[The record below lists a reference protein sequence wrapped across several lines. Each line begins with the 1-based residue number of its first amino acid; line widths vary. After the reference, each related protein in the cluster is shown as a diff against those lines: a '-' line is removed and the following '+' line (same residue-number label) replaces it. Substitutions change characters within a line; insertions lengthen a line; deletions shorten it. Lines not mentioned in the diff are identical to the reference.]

1 MKQAQRRTVLTI
13 DIWDTL
19 LRREC
24 HPDCVKLHVSR
35 YLLALHGN
43 LLPEEKRD
51 TWTLMRQRQL
61 AEKHIGNEAKNSGL
75 DDEYS
80 LPDVYDRWLDLIG
93 ITQIT
98 RGSPQRS
105 ALIESITKIELEQER
120 RVTYPDPTIRTTIEE
135 INAEQRMFLSDFY
148 MSAKHLRVLLDHH
161 GLDDLVPDGWSSCD
175 KGYNKRSG
183 RLFTQIQDELG
194 IQPRQ
199 HIHIGDNP
207 HTDVSAAQKL
217 GIEAI
222 HFQPQAEHS
231 KRLQHE
237 SAFNARQAV
246 LERAAIDWAN
256 ETVQDEVAHPAYQ
269 YGRQTSLLWVGFI
282 LHIMQHAITDNVE
295 QLFFFTREGEF
306 FHRLY
311 QKLAAEDP
319 IGITPPPARLL
330 EVSRIATFSASL
342 NEASS
347 DELMRLWSQYSVQSP
362 RALFA
367 SLDIEPEDFLEALD
381 RLGMDIDTPIQFP
394 WKDPRMQN
402 FLQQPGTR
410 QRLNAHL
417 RNKREQLLEYLKSHG
432 IDSDS
437 SHNLGIVDIGW
448 RGSIQDNLAHT
459 LPGITWHGY
468 YLALN
473 RFLNRQPGNSSK
485 NAWATNLNV
494 NNQLAELLDSV
505 APLEMLC
512 NSPNGSVTGYQR
524 TAPGVQA
531 IRLVD
536 QQENRVFEES
546 IRHYQA
552 GVIDSITFWA
562 RLIRIQAYSAQEIRP
577 CALKMWRGMINTPP
591 AFLADAYFR
600 LNHNETFGVGG
611 FSDKTERVSTWDI
624 LKAPYSAKHRAR
636 TRDYLREIGWLPGL
650 YANPGIS
657 TSFKLSLR
665 MLEKMLRL
673 RNRLLRR

>member
-1 MKQAQRRTVLTI
+1 MNQAQRRTVLTI

-35 YLLALHGN
+35 YLLTLYGN

-51 TWTLMRQRQL
+51 AWTLMRQRQL
-61 AEKHIGNEAKNSGL
+61 AEKHIGSEAKNAGL

-80 LPDVYDRWLDLIG
+80 LLDVYDRWLDLIG

-105 ALIESITKIELEQER
+105 ALIESIASIELEQEQ

-135 INAEQRMFLSDFY
+135 IEVEQRMFLSDFY
-148 MSAKHLRVLLDHH
+148 MPATQLRALLDHH
-161 GLDDLVPDGWSSCD
+161 RLSELVPNGWSSCD
-175 KGYNKRSG
+175 IGYNKRSG
-183 RLFTQIQDELG
+183 RLFTQVQGELG
-194 IQPRQ
+194 IQPQQ

-207 HTDVSAAQKL
+207 NADVFAAKKL

-222 HFQPQAEHS
+222 HFQPQAEHN
-231 KRLQHE
+231 KRLQHAR
-237 SAFNARQAV
+237 AFNARQAA
-246 LERAAIDWAN
+246 LEKASADWTN
-256 ETVQDEVAHPAYQ
+256 ETVQGETPHPAYQ
-269 YGRQTSLLWVGFI
+269 YGRQTSLLWIGFI
-282 LHIMQHAITDNVE
+282 LHIMQHAITDKVE

-319 IGITPPPARLL
+319 IGITPPPAQLL

-342 NEASS
+342 KQASS
-347 DELMRLWSQYSVQSP
+347 DELMRLWSQYSIQSP

-367 SLDIEPEDFLEALD
+367 SLDIEPEAFQEALD
-381 RLGMDIDTPIQFP
+381 RLGMDIDTPIQLP

-402 FLQQPGTR
+402 FLQQPETQ

-417 RNKREQLLEYLKSHG
+417 GNKREQLLGYLQTHG

-437 SHNLGIVDIGW
+437 SRNLGIVDIGW

-459 LPGITWHGY
+459 LPEITWHGY

-473 RFLNRQPGNSSK
+473 RFLNHQPGNSSK

-494 NNQLAELLDSV
+494 NNRFAELLDSV
-505 APLEMLC
+505 APFEMLC

-524 TAPGVQA
+524 TARGVQA

-552 GVIDSITFWA
+552 GVIDSIAFWA

-577 CALKMWRGMINTPP
+577 CALKMWHGIINTPP
-591 AFLADAYFR
+591 AFLAHAYFR
-600 LNHNETFGVGG
+600 LNHNETFGAGG
-611 FSDKTERVSTWDI
+611 FSNKAQSVSTWDI
-624 LKAPYSAKHRAR
+624 LRSPYSTKHRAR

-665 MLEKMLRL
+665 MMVKMLWL